1 MSSRQW
7 ARERPIL
14 EFNPNVLTSEEY
26 LVGEIERILGL
37 NKRDAEFFIGK
48 TSGTAYRRVHE
59 IVASVLDRFSS
70 SIPGDPSLLT
80 ELARGLILVR
90 YQASRGQVSESLAN
104 YLDNMLRTIID
115 KAKSTIEKARS
126 SREEVMK
133 QWEDVKRLARNAR
146 SILDALAVLVYQYT

>member
-7 ARERPIL
+7 SRERPIL
-14 EFNPNVLTSEEY
+14 EFSPNILTSEGY
-26 LVGEIERILGL
+26 LVSEIERILGL
-37 NKRDAEFFIGK
+37 SKRDAEFFIGK

-70 SIPGDPSLLT
+70 STPGDPSLIA

-90 YQASRGQVSESLAN
+90 YQASREQVSESLAN

-115 KAKSTIEKARS
+115 KAKSTIEKAKTS
-126 SREEVMK
+126 PEEVKK
-133 QWEDVKRLARNAR
+133 QWEEVKRLARNAR